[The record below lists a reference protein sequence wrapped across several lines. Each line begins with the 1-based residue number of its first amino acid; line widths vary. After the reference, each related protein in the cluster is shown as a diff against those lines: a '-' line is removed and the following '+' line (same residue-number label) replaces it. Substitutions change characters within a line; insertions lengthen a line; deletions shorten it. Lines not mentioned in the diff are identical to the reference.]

1 MKFFVLWPIF
11 FGIYG
16 KNVSRF
22 FQNRTPGIRMMN
34 CRKSIY
40 NFIKI
45 VFSNVTGNLSS
56 SFLFNWQNLFSRFL
70 AIVSFVSGGT
80 VWDYDFFYW
89 KYKSCWYTFG
99 RWATT
104 FLHMSRF
111 LPPGFSW
118 VYSSCTEE
126 PFHGKD
132 FLSKKKQNISS
143 PPEVERKRFLKIWQ
157 KYFTNV
163 VIVWFYVSRRNFCG
177 LFLNKK
183 HWYPLTLIKVFSDF
197 WHFSFATFF
206 RKEFNR
212 SSRRVGGE
220 FFCVLQSPF
229 FMISGKLSK
238 SFSVIRWYLL
248 WIFLESA
255 SYVSRATIWGWKVCS
270 EMLKF
275 YDYFPIRSDYSS
287 DISFENIRAG
297 CHNCVLNF
305 QLYNSRRRRLF
316 SKVEKLCHFLRLIG
330 NRIRTLWL

>member
-1 MKFFVLWPIF
+1 MKVVWWKFSASDQNFF
-11 FGIYG
+11 FG
-16 KNVSRF
+16 KHVSRIS
-22 FQNRTPGIRMMN
+22 QNRTPGIQMMN

-45 VFSNVTGNLSS
+45 VFLKVTGILSS

-80 VWDYDFFYW
+80 VWDYDFFIGSMKVFGILLDVELQLFW
-89 KYKSCWYTFG
+89 TWADSCRQVFQECIHRVQTNPSMEKISY
-99 RWATT
+99 R
-104 FLHMSRF
+104 
-111 LPPGFSW
+111 
-118 VYSSCTEE
+118 
-126 PFHGKD
+126 
-132 FLSKKKQNISS
+132 KKKQNILS
-143 PPEVERKRFLKIWQ
+143 PPEVERKRFFKIWQ

-163 VIVWFYVSRRNFCG
+163 VLVWFYVSRRNFCG

-255 SYVSRATIWGWKVCS
+255 SYVSRATIWG
-270 EMLKF
+270 
-275 YDYFPIRSDYSS
+275 
-287 DISFENIRAG
+287 
-297 CHNCVLNF
+297 
-305 QLYNSRRRRLF
+305 
-316 SKVEKLCHFLRLIG
+316 
-330 NRIRTLWL
+330 